1 MGTSIVSF
9 AADEFVTDRNW
20 DHGRDEMNRNVLLKR
35 CMRPSQTDRAPK
47 VTILTNRDGHAI
59 GRCQLSTAPGLW
71 PDPKGVVTVGSK
83 AAIGSVS
90 MRLWNGSYLLTGAGF
105 SRNWGGWLA
114 NEVFE
119 YLLADKDI
127 TVPIR
132 TQLWRDVIRRL
143 AGEKWRITPSA
154 PIRPTNCN
162 RAEDPVVGHCWSRM
176 DRGPGGRRGDGVSS
190 CVMMR

>member
-47 VTILTNRDGHAI
+47 VTILTNRDGYAT

-83 AAIGSVS
+83 AATGSVS
-90 MRLWNGSYLLTGAGF
+90 MRLWNGSLP
-105 SRNWGGWLA
+105 SDRRWLQQK
-114 NEVFE
+114 
-119 YLLADKDI
+119 LG
-127 TVPIR
+127 
-132 TQLWRDVIRRL
+132 RL
-143 AGEKWRITPSA
+143 ARKRSL
-154 PIRPTNCN
+154 R
-162 RAEDPVVGHCWSRM
+162 
-176 DRGPGGRRGDGVSS
+176 VSS
-190 CVMMR
+190 CR